1 MTAITCNSKSW
12 ASLLACSG
20 LPTSLPAVAA
30 PAAADSTLDSGLAEI
45 TVTDNLANKVTA
57 ITANNTSFQ
66 YNIPSLVRYS
76 TNQPRTFGTEV
87 NYRF

>member
-1 MTAITCNSKSW
+1 V
-12 ASLLACSG
+12 SLF
-20 LPTSLPAVAA
+20 V
-30 PAAADSTLDSGLAEI
+30 
-45 TVTDNLANKVTA
+45 DNLANKVAA